1 MNANEL
7 QDLRLRADEVGK
19 LIAERERMLQ
29 TNPDDFGMKLTLS
42 SLQAHLDDLNRQAI
56 LLQAEAVE
64 ALTVKKA

>member
-1 MNANEL
+1 MIANEL
-7 QDLRLRADEVGK
+7 QNLRLRADEVGK